1 MRDRHHAR
9 MLACHH
15 RWPTIVAAMR
25 RLIGSYKDGVGGDS
39 IVLVDNHGGNR
50 DELTATVSARDGQMF
65 VLAVD
70 DGDLWLR
77 ASGNGQA
84 ERERRIGIERSDA
97 ATAAYVLEDWLS
109 RLYAP
114 PTIHDR
120 LLRRSRRS
128 SHTEDHLADSRMPSE
143 RTDVNG
149 RSLHAYASGGSEAR
163 AVADPERCS
172 Q

>member
-1 MRDRHHAR
+1 
-9 MLACHH
+9 
-15 RWPTIVAAMR
+15 MR
-25 RLIGSYKDGVGGDS
+25 RLIGSYNDGVGGDS

-84 ERERRIGIERSDA
+84 ERERRIGIERSDE

-109 RLYAP
+109 RL
-114 PTIHDR
+114 
-120 LLRRSRRS
+120 
-128 SHTEDHLADSRMPSE
+128 
-143 RTDVNG
+143 
-149 RSLHAYASGGSEAR
+149 
-163 AVADPERCS
+163 
-172 Q
+172 